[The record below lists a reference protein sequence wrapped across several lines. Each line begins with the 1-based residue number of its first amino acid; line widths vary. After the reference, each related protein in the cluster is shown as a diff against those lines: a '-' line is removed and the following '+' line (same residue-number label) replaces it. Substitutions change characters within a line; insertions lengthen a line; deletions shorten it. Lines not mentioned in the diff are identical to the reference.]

1 LRNLVLIFFLSTIG
15 QNFAQDVHFPCD
27 LVHYE
32 EHIYKDSLP
41 FYEHN
46 FAETIRFQMDDERL
60 KLAVYVALRHYPEL
74 KKVPISFGF
83 KKIKAT
89 MMAQPRWTF
98 IFQSRKERHYQI
110 LVNHVR
116 TVNGMYFKDLSF
128 NSLVGWVGHELA
140 HILDYSK
147 KSNKQL
153 LAFIT
158 KYVSSEKTLKHTE
171 NEADKETIRRG
182 LGKQLLEGTNFLFN
196 NQRVSK
202 AYKEKKK
209 KFYLTPEQ
217 IAYEIEHQCEGKK

>member
-1 LRNLVLIFFLSTIG
+1 MVG
-15 QNFAQDVHFPCD
+15 QNFAQDAHVPCD
-27 LVHYE
+27 LVDYE
-32 EHIYKDSLP
+32 ENIYKDSLS

-74 KKVPISFGF
+74 KEVPIAFGF

-89 MMAQPRWTF
+89 MMAQPNWTF
-98 IFQSRKERHYQI
+98 IFRSRSERHYQI

-116 TVNGMYFKDLSF
+116 TVNGMYYKDLSF

-158 KYVSSEKTLKHTE
+158 KYVSSEKTLRHTE

-217 IAYEIEHQCEGKK
+217 ITCEIENQCEGKK